1 MKNIKLYPCFKHWL
15 EYDSIW
21 IISDTHFDDFSCK
34 YIDPN
39 WITPEEHIQILKKEL
54 NKQTLLI
61 HLGDVGDASYLDE
74 LKCYKV
80 LITGNHDILSK
91 VSKYFDEVYIGP
103 LFIADRILL
112 SHEPIYGLENFCCNI
127 HGHNHAAGDELYMS
141 SNINHINLAANVYN
155 YQVFNLS
162 KEIKNGLLSQIKNY
176 HRTTIDNA
184 TTRKQKRKDDAKYF
198 GEDFAQRLD
207 EIYRKQQEKDNY
219 FIKQLLTP
227 SKEDNYYV
235 PDACKFCSNHPSNG
249 GSGICNCTLGLS
261 ITY

>member
-1 MKNIKLYPCFKHWL
+1 MIVSLYPQFQYWSNTGSV
-15 EYDSIW
+15 Y
-21 IISDTHFDDFSCK
+21 IISDTHFEDSDCK
-34 YIDPN
+34 YMDPD
-39 WITPEEHIQILKKEL
+39 WITPQEHIDII
-54 NKQTLLI
+54 KQKVRKSDTLI
-61 HLGDVGDASYLDE
+61 HLGDVGNGQWLEQLPA
-74 LKCYKV
+74 CHKV
-80 LITGNHDILSK
+80 LITGNHDVLSK
-91 VSKYFDEVYIGP
+91 VSKYFDEVYTGP

-127 HGHNHAAGDELYMS
+127 HGHNHAAGDE

-155 YQVFNLS
+155 YQVFNLG

-176 HRTTIDNA
+176 HRITIDNA